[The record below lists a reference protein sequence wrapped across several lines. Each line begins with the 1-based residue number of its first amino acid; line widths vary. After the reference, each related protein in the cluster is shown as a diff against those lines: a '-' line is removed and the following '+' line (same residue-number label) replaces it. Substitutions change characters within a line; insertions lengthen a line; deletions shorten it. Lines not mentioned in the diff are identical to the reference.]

1 MAEHMLTTTD
11 NPYNPFNNFDK
22 WYSYDRDLA
31 RRQNRPDCLCYQAR
45 MAEREGLSSQMPEGM
60 YQRIIEDVIREIV
73 KYNVTGKYM
82 MVTEEE
88 AEKLM

>member
-1 MAEHMLTTTD
+1 MAEHMLTTVD
-11 NPYNPFNNFDK
+11 NPFNPFNNFDK
-22 WYSYDRDLA
+22 WYEYDRDLA
-31 RRQNRPDCLCYQAR
+31 RNQNRPDCLSYQAR
-45 MAEREGLSSQMPEGM
+45 IAHNYGLSSQMPEGI
-60 YQRIIEDVIREIV
+60 YQRVIEEVIEDIV